1 MKFNSLQSKINL
13 IFFIAFV
20 LLSINL
26 LVYFKLQKE
35 FIHAPAINAHEKL
48 SFSILHKKMSRLE
61 LIDYLQSFNLEVE
74 HNHHPVLRDG
84 NRVKTAKGFE
94 SIFYQNQ
101 YYFHVRTPFFRL
113 LFIDNYTYSRGGI
126 WPLMFF
132 SLVLIILI
140 VLYLWLRKSL
150 SPLYELKNNITKFA
164 NGDLKIN
171 CQSKKN
177 DEIAAVANEFDNAVS
192 KINLLLESRQ
202 LFLRTIMHELKTPI
216 AKGRIVAEL
225 INGEKQKSRMALI
238 FNKLDFLINDFAK
251 VEEVIS
257 KNYKIIKNKYLLQS
271 VVRHSKQ
278 MLLEECDD
286 KIDIQISSNES
297 FNVDLELMSMVFK
310 NLIDNAL
317 KYSDDKCIQ
326 IVQHKQ
332 EIHFISKG
340 NHLPKTLDTYFKPF
354 HNDTQAK
361 NHGMGLGLY
370 IVKSILDMHGFIFEY
385 EYKNQS
391 NIFKIIYK

>member
-1 MKFNSLQSKINL
+1 MKLNSLQSKINL

-20 LLSINL
+20 LLTINL
-26 LVYFKLQKE
+26 FVYFKLQKE
-35 FIHAPAINAHEKL
+35 FIHAPAVNAHEKL
-48 SFSILHKKMSRLE
+48 SLSIFNKKMSRFE
-61 LIDYLQSFNLEVE
+61 LIDYLQSFNMKVE
-74 HNHHPVLRDG
+74 HNHRPVLRDG
-84 NRVKTAKGFE
+84 SRVKTAKGFE
-94 SIFYQNQ
+94 TIFYQNQ

-113 LFIDNYTYSRGGI
+113 LFIDSYKYPREGVWS
-126 WPLMFF
+126 LVFF
-132 SLVLIILI
+132 SLVLILLI

-225 INGEKQKSRMALI
+225 INDEKQKNRMALI
-238 FNKLDFLINDFAK
+238 FNKLDSLINDFAK

-257 KNYKIIKNKYLLQS
+257 KNYKVVKSKYLLQTIIL
-271 VVRHSKQ
+271 HSKQ
-278 MLLEECDD
+278 MLLEECDE
-286 KIDIQISSNES
+286 KIDIKISSNES
-297 FNVDLELMSMVFK
+297 FNVDLQLMSMVFK

-317 KYSDDKCIQ
+317 KYSDDKSIQ
-326 IVQHKQ
+326 IVQQSQ

-340 NHLPKTLDTYFKPF
+340 NYLPKPLETYFKPF
-354 HNDTQAK
+354 HNDTQLK

-385 EYKNQS
+385 EHKNRS